1 MATPKRR
8 KSKKPHKVSDK
19 RLAESRGLYYRE
31 VIDGGAALCFSPT
44 IGGLWLKGV
53 RSQSFK
59 NKRPHR
65 QSHLI
70 RKTGHPRSG
79 GLGWTG
85 FDFV

>member
-8 KSKKPHKVSDK
+8 KSKKPRKVSDK

-31 VIDGGAALCFSPT
+31 VIDGGCVLLQSDYWRLMAQM
-44 IGGLWLKGV
+44 W
-53 RSQSFK
+53 SQSFK